1 VILVRAPKDPAVL
14 HAVLPRSRP
23 VSPEDLPLV
32 TRITDDIDTAH
43 STADRL
49 RDVGC
54 MVVIVEEPIDR
65 QGSAFCEDHPA
76 QFAALSCKQCENAI
90 CPGCIAAAGG
100 ERLCTPCRLKFERR
114 TRSNRRRQLMLTLVF
129 VAFLYKVWGHLKQE
143 AEQIHGTAP
152 ITIGIMQFA
161 PKADMGAN
169 IIRQLNQATPGTP
182 SGASL
187 KDLAS
192 WLNTEYS
199 RYTGDKDRKFRVE
212 SRGPF
217 AVDIAPPALHKPG
230 DTWFKAMFRAWRYPR
245 YFRQLALDHGI
256 AADKFTVKVY
266 VAYGGRSPDM
276 AAHSRGSSKGRV
288 AMTFVSIDELNPGYP
303 LVTIAHEIGHALGA
317 NDAYNAQ
324 TSRAIHPE
332 GYVEPFKRPLYPQ
345 RYAELMA
352 VDIPIS
358 RLQEQEISTLTQLRV
373 GHRTAAEM
381 GWIPPEQAT
390 LFYTP
395 AEIRPEE
402 KLGTQSLERNEMDT
416 GIEAEE
422 E

>member
-1 VILVRAPKDPAVL
+1 MLL
-14 HAVLPRSRP
+14 AVLPRSRP

-32 TRITDDIDTAH
+32 TRITNDIETAH
-43 STADRL
+43 STAERL

-54 MVVIVEEPIDR
+54 MVVIVEEPINR

-76 QFAALSCKQCENAI
+76 QFAALSCGKCDNAI
-90 CPGCIAAAGG
+90 CPGCVAAAEGKP
-100 ERLCTPCRLKFERR
+100 LCTPCRLKFERR
-114 TRSNRRRQLMLTLVF
+114 NRSNRTRQLMLILVF
-129 VAFLYKVWGHLKQE
+129 VAFLYKVWGHLKQD
-143 AEQIHGTAP
+143 AERVHGTAP

-169 IIRQLNQATPGTP
+169 IIRQLNQASPEEP
-182 SGASL
+182 SGSSL

-199 RYTGDKDRKFRVE
+199 RYTGDKERRFRVE

-217 AVDIAPPALHKPG
+217 AVDISPPALRKPG
-230 DTWFKAMFRAWRYPR
+230 DTWYKAMFRAWRYPR

-276 AAHSRGSSKGRV
+276 ASHSRGSSKGRV

-317 NDAYNAQ
+317 YDAYDVQ

-332 GYVEPFKRPLYPQ
+332 GFVEPFKRPLYPQ

-358 RLQEQEISTLTQLRV
+358 RLREQEISSLKQLRV
-373 GHRTAAEM
+373 GHNSAAEM

-395 AEIRPEE
+395 AEVRPEE
-402 KLGTQSLERNEMDT
+402 KLESEALQQDEMDT
-416 GIEAEE
+416 GTEAQEE
-422 E
+422 

>member
-1 VILVRAPKDPAVL
+1 VRRPKDPAGL
-14 HAVLPRSRP
+14 LAVLPRSRP

-43 STADRL
+43 ATAERL
-49 RDVGC
+49 REVGC

-65 QGSAFCEDHPA
+65 QGSAFCQDHSA
-76 QFAALSCKQCENAI
+76 QFAALSCKKCDNAI
-90 CPGCIAAAGG
+90 CPGCIAAAAGNP
-100 ERLCTPCRLKFERR
+100 LCTPCRLKFEGRN
-114 TRSNRRRQLMLTLVF
+114 RSSRRRQLMLTLVF
-129 VAFLYKVWGHLKQE
+129 VAFLYKVWDHLKQD
-143 AEQIHGTAP
+143 AEQVHGTAP

-161 PKADMGAN
+161 PKADMGTN
-169 IIRQLNQATPGTP
+169 IIRQLNQASPDTP
-182 SGASL
+182 SGSSL
-187 KDLAS
+187 KDLAG

-199 RYTGDKDRKFRVE
+199 RYTGNKERRFRVE

-217 AVDIAPPALHKPG
+217 AVDISPPTLRKPG

-256 AADKFTVKVY
+256 PADKFTVKVY

-276 AAHSRGSSKGRV
+276 ASHSRGSSKGRV

-317 NDAYNAQ
+317 YDTYDPQ
-324 TSRAIHPE
+324 TSKAIHPK

-358 RLQEQEISTLTQLRV
+358 RTHEQEISNLKQLRV
-373 GHRTAAEM
+373 GHNTAAEM

-395 AEIRPEE
+395 AEVRPEE
-402 KLGTQSLERNEMDT
+402 KLGDSDLMQNQLNTVP
-416 GIEAEE
+416 EAREE
-422 E
+422 